1 MKVLL
6 EMFGLDTKGRKD
18 VLREKLKVHLF
29 GNVPETEGSERQSAG
44 LDGAGTSASGLASTP
59 LQRFPA
65 DGWKKLVDSDVGRS
79 CKLKF
84 NMCSTLTFF
93 VARKEGDGLPAD
105 NFRSIFSNSFKLYS
119 KANCRDGEVILSAD
133 RKQLFFRLFCK
144 AEMKTAERYRI
155 EMILTLADAD
165 DPVSFDTISYAS
177 CKCKAGLGPTA
188 TSKHVAAACYGLEE
202 FSRRGIFIGITSC
215 TSDLQKWNA
224 PPAKRRVSEMDF
236 AE

>member
-1 MKVLL
+1 
-6 EMFGLDTKGRKD
+6 
-18 VLREKLKVHLF
+18 
-29 GNVPETEGSERQSAG
+29 
-44 LDGAGTSASGLASTP
+44 
-59 LQRFPA
+59 
-65 DGWKKLVDSDVGRS
+65 
-79 CKLKF
+79 
-84 NMCSTLTFF
+84 
-93 VARKEGDGLPAD
+93 
-105 NFRSIFSNSFKLYS
+105 
-119 KANCRDGEVILSAD
+119 
-133 RKQLFFRLFCK
+133 
-144 AEMKTAERYRI
+144 MKTAERYRI

-224 PPAKRRVSEMDF
+224 PPAKRRVSEMEI